1 MNSEVMTRQLLLLNK
16 LINDYRTNSISLNQM
31 IMKIEGILA
40 LDEMKEVWEA
50 IYQKINL
57 LEEINASLFEG
68 KILLQRDK
76 DLINETLTGISIYID
91 RMTQS

>member
-1 MNSEVMTRQLLLLNK
+1 MNSEVMTRQLLLLYK